1 MRKAMI
7 QKIDAV
13 LLDKLPQDKMVVIL
27 GAGESGT
34 GAAYLA
40 KQRCFDVFVSDM
52 GQIATK
58 YLQKLK
64 EWEIPFEQGKHN
76 SEFILEN
83 ADLVIKSPGI
93 PPTAP
98 LVKQLV
104 EKGIPVIDELEF
116 ASYYTRATLIGITGS
131 NGKTTTTRL
140 VHHILQKA
148 GYKAGLAGNV
158 GYSLAEQVAKDDQDY
173 YVIEMSSFQLDGTY
187 SFRPNIAILLNIT
200 PDHLD
205 RYEYKL
211 EKYIASKFQIAQ
223 NQTAEDLFI
232 YNGEDQNLD
241 FGFEYY
247 FETAQQ
253 KMSPVKLSKLEEHP
267 LFLRVTSADYSIA
280 KDSLSLRGKHNWFNT
295 ACAIIAAK
303 HLGVKDSVLNEALV
317 DFENEAH
324 RLEKVVEINEVTY
337 INDSKATNVDATY
350 YALDAM
356 DSPVVWIVG
365 GVDKGND
372 YSKLHDLVRQKVR
385 AIVCLGRD
393 NSKILKGF
401 EGIHEYI
408 LETSSIPEAIK
419 VASLYAEAGD
429 KVLLSPACASFDLFK
444 NYKDRGEQFKQL
456 LLQQAQILKKGFVVQ
471 TDLKINLNPSAQP
484 NTDQ

>member
-1 MRKAMI
+1 MI
-7 QKIDAV
+7 QKIDTV
-13 LLDKLPQDKMVVIL
+13 LLDKLPQDRTIVVL

-40 KQRCFDVFVSDM
+40 KQKCFNVFVSDM
-52 GQIATK
+52 GQIAPK

-64 EWEIPFEQGKHN
+64 QWKIPFEQGQHN
-76 SEFILEN
+76 SKFILDN

-93 PPTAP
+93 PPTAT
-98 LVKQLV
+98 LVQQLL

-116 ASYYTRATLIGITGS
+116 ASYYTKATLIGITGS

-140 VHHILQKA
+140 LHHILQKA

-173 YVIEMSSFQLDGTY
+173 YVIEMSSFQLDGIY

-211 EKYIASKFQIAQ
+211 ENYIASKFQLVQ
-223 NQTAEDLFI
+223 QQTSEDLFI
-232 YNGEDQNLD
+232 YNGEDQHIDL
-241 FGFEYY
+241 GFKK
-247 FETAQQ
+247 FFKAAQQ
-253 KMSPVKLSKLEEHP
+253 HMNPVRLSQLEEHP
-267 LFLRVTSADYSIA
+267 LFLRVATADYSIA

-324 RLEKVVEINEVTY
+324 RLEKVVEINGVTY

-372 YSKLHDLVRQKVR
+372 YSRLYDLVRQKVR
-385 AIVCLGRD
+385 AIICLGRD

-419 VASLYAEAGD
+419 VASLYAESGD

-456 LLQQAQILKKGFVVQ
+456 LLQQAQILKKGVTVQ
-471 TDLKINLNPSAQP
+471 TDLNINLNPSAQEE
-484 NTDQ
+484 TDRLKP